1 MGKPQGQAEGVLGG
15 NAADLREKSLRKTGE
30 NERKN
35 KNSWR
40 VHPPKKTQKKKGKYI
55 VFTDP
60 ENADW
65 RQGMGKDMKK

>member
-40 VHPPKKTQKKKGKYI
+40 VHPPKKTKKKKGKYI

-60 ENADW
+60 KMQIGDKEW
-65 RQGMGKDMKK
+65 GKT